1 MANELALID
10 EDTDFSLMSYEDL
23 AALTGQENEIEVSHR
38 SVFAKMDVNVKKK
51 VALDRD
57 KPKELTK
64 VPAPSFTFR
73 DGDTPIYLTD
83 DIELV
88 FLSKNF
94 VFRRWDDSEKK
105 WAALSVMSEEF
116 RNIDMP
122 DSSGGF
128 NAGRA
133 TGFMPKEVFDSL
145 SEEEQKMQKDAKL
158 YALFHLLVKGKGKT
172 AEGKDVEIT
181 EWEPVKFYASKSV
194 QDTWRSVMDGFARKK
209 IVSAIKTV
217 KVTEIEEEYAGEFP
231 IGLPVFEPD
240 LVNDNDLSVI
250 GPFLV
255 KAKQDK
261 QSYNDYI
268 LAEHEKAKAVED
280 SKEDDAALEKRFKN
294 AKIVDAEVEAVDTD
308 LDDDVP
314 F

>member
-10 EDTDFSLMSYEDL
+10 EDTDFSVVSYEDL

-38 SVFAKMDVNVKKK
+38 SLFAKMDVNVKKK

-73 DGDTPIYLTD
+73 DGDEHIYLTD

-94 VFRRWDDSEKK
+94 VFRRWDDTEKK
-105 WAALSVMSEEF
+105 WAALSVMGENF

-122 DSSGGF
+122 DSSGGY

-133 TGFMPKEVFDSL
+133 TGFMPKEVFAAL

-194 QDTWRSVMDGFARKK
+194 QDTWRAVMDGFARKK
-209 IVSAIKTV
+209 IVSASKV
-217 KVTEIEEEYAGEFP
+217 VRVTEIEEEYAGEFP
-231 IGLPVFEPD
+231 IGLPVFDVD
-240 LVNDNDLSVI
+240 LVNDNDLNEI
-250 GPFLV
+250 GPYLV

-261 QSYNDYI
+261 DSYNEYI
-268 LAEHEKAKAVED
+268 KAEHQKAREAEE
-280 SKEDDAALEKRFKN
+280 SREDDAALEARFKN
-294 AKIVDAEVEAVDTD
+294 AKIVEVEAETVTEG